1 MRPIIKKK
9 LEEWLNHH
17 LIDEKTYLTIKEY
30 EEKQK
35 EVSSK
40 KLILWVFLIAGF
52 SIGLGIISIV
62 AANWELIPAFLKFI
76 FLLGL
81 HGAFG
86 FLYLWFYKKHKNIFV
101 QEILLVIF
109 AFLFLAEIALTAQV
123 FQLQGETYQA
133 LFFWGFLML
142 FVSSI
147 SEAKFLPMMNFIVL
161 YVAISLFFYEAYN
174 WNQYVIFDFVLIYLI
189 VWGLF
194 YVFYF
199 FSKNSLLV
207 KINPIFWGIFY
218 VYGIFVFQFEWY
230 ANFLK
235 PTSSEKY
242 LHLFLVLF
250 AMIIILYDLYNSFI
264 KNYQSNKKIYY
275 LFFINYIIFLS
286 NYLFIFN
293 DITQKLLG
301 TSFFLLQCFLSA
313 FLFYLLE
320 KKNLYRFFIFLIL
333 LRLFIIYIELFEDLT
348 FTGIGLIGLGLTIVL
363 LVFLYKFI
371 EKRFKYEK

>member
-52 SIGLGIISIV
+52 SIGLGMISIV
-62 AANWELIPAFLKFI
+62 AANWELIPALLKFI
-76 FLLGL
+76 FILGL

-86 FLYLWFYKKHKNIFV
+86 FLYLWFYKKHKNIYV

-147 SEAKFLPMMNFIVL
+147 SEAKFLPMVNFIVL

-174 WNQYVIFDFVLIYLI
+174 WNQYVIFDFALIYLI

-207 KINPIFWGIFY
+207 KINQIFWGIFY
-218 VYGIFVFQFEWY
+218 VYGIFVFQ
-230 ANFLK
+230 
-235 PTSSEKY
+235 
-242 LHLFLVLF
+242 
-250 AMIIILYDLYNSFI
+250 
-264 KNYQSNKKIYY
+264 
-275 LFFINYIIFLS
+275 
-286 NYLFIFN
+286 
-293 DITQKLLG
+293 
-301 TSFFLLQCFLSA
+301 C
-313 FLFYLLE
+313 
-320 KKNLYRFFIFLIL
+320 
-333 LRLFIIYIELFEDLT
+333 
-348 FTGIGLIGLGLTIVL
+348 
-363 LVFLYKFI
+363 
-371 EKRFKYEK
+371 

>member
-1 MRPIIKKK
+1 MYM
-9 LEEWLNHH
+9 E
-17 LIDEKTYLTIKEY
+17 
-30 EEKQK
+30 
-35 EVSSK
+35 
-40 KLILWVFLIAGF
+40 FLSF
-52 SIGLGIISIV
+52 SV
-62 AANWELIPAFLKFI
+62 
-76 FLLGL
+76 
-81 HGAFG
+81 
-86 FLYLWFYKKHKNIFV
+86 
-101 QEILLVIF
+101 
-109 AFLFLAEIALTAQV
+109 
-123 FQLQGETYQA
+123 
-133 LFFWGFLML
+133 
-142 FVSSI
+142 
-147 SEAKFLPMMNFIVL
+147 
-161 YVAISLFFYEAYN
+161 
-174 WNQYVIFDFVLIYLI
+174 
-189 VWGLF
+189 
-194 YVFYF
+194 
-199 FSKNSLLV
+199 
-207 KINPIFWGIFY
+207 
-218 VYGIFVFQFEWY
+218 EWY

-301 TSFFLLQCFLSA
+301 TIFFLLQCFLSA

-363 LVFLYKFI
+363 FVFLYKFI

>member
-17 LIDEKTYLTIKEY
+17 LIDEKTYLIIREY

-35 EVSSK
+35 EVSPK

-52 SIGLGIISIV
+52 SIGLGMISIV
-62 AANWELIPAFLKFI
+62 AANWESIPALVKFI

-81 HGAFG
+81 HGTFG
-86 FLYLWFYKKHKNIFV
+86 FLYLWFYTKHKNIYV
-101 QEILLVIF
+101 QEILLIIF

-123 FQLQGETYQA
+123 FQLQGKTYQA
-133 LFFWGFLML
+133 LFFWGILML

-147 SEAKFLPMMNFIVL
+147 SEAKFLPMINFIVL
-161 YVAISLFFYEAYN
+161 YIAISLFFYEVYD
-174 WNQYVIFDFVLIYLI
+174 WSHYIFFDFVLIYLF

-207 KINPIFWGIFY
+207 KTYKIFLAIFY
-218 VYGIFVFQFEWY
+218 VYGIFVFHVEWY

-235 PTSSEKY
+235 PTSREKY
-242 LHLFLVLF
+242 LHILLVLF
-250 AMIIILYDLYNSFI
+250 VMIIILYDLYNSFI
-264 KNYQSNKKIYY
+264 KNYQSNKKVYY
-275 LFFINYIIFLS
+275 LFFINYILFLF

-293 DITQKLLG
+293 DITQKLVG
-301 TSFFLLQCFLSA
+301 TSMFLLQCFLSA

-333 LRLFIIYIELFEDLT
+333 LRLFTIYIELFEDLT

-363 LVFLYKFI
+363 LFFLYKFI
-371 EKRFKYEK
+371 EKRLRYEK